1 MMAIKNMN
9 SSYLV
14 EYIPSNIMVAV
25 YGIPPWGLKM
35 ASNFIGNSTAIQE
48 LFKFISVQFSAMCQ
62 GGITEHNNMVPH
74 KTFLYWFTGEDLDEM
89 ELTYSIP
96 RCLKVNIRKEVFEG
110 EGEEKINQ

>member
-1 MMAIKNMN
+1 MAIKNMN

-25 YGIPPWGLKM
+25 YGIPPRGLKM
-35 ASNFIGNSTAIQE
+35 TSNFIGNSTAIQE
-48 LFKFISVQFSAMCQ
+48 LFKFISEQFSAMF
-62 GGITEHNNMVPH
+62 PH